1 MSVGVKGVY
10 VVPDVVLDELE
21 RSVEEEC
28 KIKQDEQQIQDEQL
42 NTCQFESDISKLTDR
57 EILLNCYCHNEQ
69 RRNIMKLVFFLWIL
83 KIQIEEREL
92 GE

>member
-28 KIKQDEQQIQDEQL
+28 KIKQDEQL

>member
-42 NTCQFESDISKLTDR
+42 NTCQFESDISKLTDCR
-57 EILLNCYCHNEQ
+57 DFIELL
-69 RRNIMKLVFFLWIL
+69 LP
-83 KIQIEEREL
+83 
-92 GE
+92 